1 MLSLKSHSMTSAHH
15 VLGRLRRPGTCAG
28 GSTEALAGKWV
39 GDTIR
44 AVSGNSGGQRGG
56 WTGVG
61 VSRGGAKVVPRQ
73 EAWDPGGGGRGGAQG
88 AGA

>member
-1 MLSLKSHSMTSAHH
+1 MLEAALK
-15 VLGRLRRPGTCAG
+15 
-28 GSTEALAGKWV
+28 ALAGEWV

-56 WTGVG
+56 WAGVG
-61 VSRGGAKVVPRQ
+61 VSRGGAKGVPRQ
-73 EAWDPGGGGRGGAQG
+73 EASEPGGGGRGGARG